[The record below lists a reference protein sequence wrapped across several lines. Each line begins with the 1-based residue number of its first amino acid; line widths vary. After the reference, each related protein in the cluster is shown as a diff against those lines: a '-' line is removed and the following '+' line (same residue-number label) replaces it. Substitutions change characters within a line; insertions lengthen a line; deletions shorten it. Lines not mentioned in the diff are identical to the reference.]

1 MPVEKI
7 LTRRWG
13 TPDSRSLQTYLR
25 DGGYQGLRKALQWGP
40 QRVVEEVKKSNLRGR
55 GGAGF
60 ATGLK
65 WTFLPQDRAKPR
77 FLCVNGDESEPGTF
91 KDRAIIDNDPHAVL
105 EGIAI
110 TCLAV
115 DAHTAYVYLR
125 GEFMEQARILQQA
138 VDEAYAAGL
147 LGQKVA
153 GSDFALQVHLHRGA
167 GAYICGEEPA
177 LLESLEGKKGWPR
190 LKPPF
195 PAVVGLFGCP
205 TVVNNV
211 ETMASVP
218 LIIERGG
225 EWYAKLG
232 VEKSGGTRL
241 VSVSGS
247 VNRPGVYEIT
257 MATTFREIVYDLC
270 GGVSGGRALK
280 ALIPGGSSCPVL
292 SPDQL
297 DLPAEF
303 EALKQAGSM
312 AGSGGV
318 IVFDESTCLV
328 RALWRITRFY
338 AEESCGQ
345 CTPCREGMPWMARIL
360 RRIEEGRAGSEDLA
374 QLKSVANAI
383 CPFPPIGLG
392 NTICPLGDAGALPVH
407 SFLEKFR
414 PEFEA
419 HLAAGKCPY
428 PHPWGQDAEGFA
440 A

>member
-13 TPDSRSLQTYLR
+13 TPDSRSLKTYER
-25 DGGYQGLRKALQWGP
+25 DGGYQNLKKALAMGP
-40 QRVVEEVKKSNLRGR
+40 AAIVDEVKKSNLRGR

-65 WTFLPQDRAKPR
+65 WTFLPKDNPKPR
-77 FLCVNGDESEPGTF
+77 YLCVNGDESEPGTF
-91 KDRAIIDNDPHAVL
+91 KDRAIIENDPHSIL

-110 TCLAV
+110 TCVAIG
-115 DAHTAYVYLR
+115 AHTAYVYLR
-125 GEFMEQARILQQA
+125 GEFMQQA
-138 VDEAYAAGL
+138 KILEKAIEEAYAGGW
-147 LGQKVA
+147 LGKKVA
-153 GSDFALQVHLHRGA
+153 GSDFALDVHVHRGA
-167 GAYICGEEPA
+167 GAYICGEETA
-177 LLESLEGKKGWPR
+177 LIESLEGKKGWPR

-205 TVVNNV
+205 TIVNNV

-218 LIIERGG
+218 LIIEKGG
-225 EWYAKLG
+225 EWYARLG
-232 VEKSGGTRL
+232 PEKSGGTKL
-241 VSVSGS
+241 ISVSGS
-247 VNRPGVYEIT
+247 VNKPGVYEIT
-257 MATTFREIVYDLC
+257 LNTTFREIIYDIC
-270 GGVSGGRALK
+270 GGIPGGRALK
-280 ALIPGGSSCPVL
+280 AVIPGGSSCPVL
-292 SPDQL
+292 SPDQI
-297 DLPAEF
+297 DIPAEF
-303 EALKQAGSM
+303 EALKKVNSM

-318 IVFDESTCLV
+318 MVFDESTCMV

-345 CTPCREGMPWMARIL
+345 CTPCREGMPWMARLL
-360 RRIEEGRAGSEDLA
+360 RMIEEGRATEQDLA

-383 CPFPPIGLG
+383 CPFPPMGLG

-419 HLAAGKCPY
+419 HVAAKKCPY
-428 PHPWGQDAEGFA
+428 PHPWGEQAEVFGA
-440 A
+440 